1 MEENVSTQK
10 SYLNN
15 IRKDKKQI
23 EIFFN
28 DGTKLI
34 GYIQGFDEF
43 TLTLVV
49 KKEIHLIYKHAIK
62 YIKIYNR
69 QDF

>member
-1 MEENVSTQK
+1 MEENVNTQK
-10 SYLNN
+10 NYLNN

-34 GYIQGFDEF
+34 GYVLGFDEF
-43 TLTLVV
+43 TITLLV

-69 QDF
+69 QEF